1 MTNRWQSNG
10 KLRTI
15 PAMKKLPPL
24 LLSLFISASLW
35 AQEYRITGVDGQAAL
50 IPKGSTMASPAV
62 KGVTLQGGDRL
73 ITGNGG
79 RVEIAAKQGTVLELK
94 EKSYFRIQN
103 LAAGKSSFYLKMG
116 RLLARFAPSSQTGTT
131 YRVRT
136 PTVVAAVRG
145 TELGVAVADNGGTEG
160 GVIEGRVD
168 FKKSPDDPKAVMS
181 WSDEDP
187 RLEEDV
193 IPAEAGIQSVN
204 LSSEAT
210 GSPIKTFGDD
220 SISVGPSEGI
230 AVKPNGMPE
239 KLPGLPPVIVSDLAW
254 FTSVRERV
262 PKLRD
267 EWKDLDVPSQM
278 KLRQQALRERITWE
292 IPAKLNPAKAMPSK
306 PAPEKISPKKK
317 DIPKPR

>member
-1 MTNRWQSNG
+1 MIYELATEAG
-10 KLRTI
+10 LR
-15 PAMKKLPPL
+15 
-24 LLSLFISASLW
+24 
-35 AQEYRITGVDGQAAL
+35 Y
-50 IPKGSTMASPAV
+50 
-62 KGVTLQGGDRL
+62 
-73 ITGNGG
+73 
-79 RVEIAAKQGTVLELK
+79 
-94 EKSYFRIQN
+94 
-103 LAAGKSSFYLKMG
+103 
-116 RLLARFAPSSQTGTT
+116 
-131 YRVRT
+131 
-136 PTVVAAVRG
+136 
-145 TELGVAVADNGGTEG
+145 TEG

-187 RLEEDV
+187 RLMDDEEIPESPMETAPESDV
-193 IPAEAGIQSVN
+193 APE
-204 LSSEAT
+204 
-210 GSPIKTFGDD
+210 
-220 SISVGPSEGI
+220 ISVGPSEGI